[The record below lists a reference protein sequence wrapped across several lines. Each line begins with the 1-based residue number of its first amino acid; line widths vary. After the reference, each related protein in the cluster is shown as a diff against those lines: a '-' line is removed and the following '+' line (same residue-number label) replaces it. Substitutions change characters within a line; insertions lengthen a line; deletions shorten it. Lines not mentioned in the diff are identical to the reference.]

1 MSIEIPYPNDVNA
14 PFGYE
19 EDGITA
25 KAPLGYK
32 ADGKPRVSNRGRKS
46 GGSTGVSSPRRN
58 TTRKKAGRSDAQ
70 RRTMLMGLTD
80 MWVTTPLAAL
90 SKSDAIAK
98 RIGEKQ
104 ADALAADAL
113 IIDTYKEGVANG
125 LIQLSQT
132 KPGVLSWLDTV
143 EEKAPWMMLAMVG
156 VQIAQA
162 VVSNHMNPDARLA
175 EAGRAM
181 AAKKAEDFAR
191 EVEEESRQMGLVN
204 DAA

>member
-46 GGSTGVSSPRRN
+46 GGSTGVSSPRR
-58 TTRKKAGRSDAQ
+58 TTAKSKKGRSDAQ
-70 RRTMLMGLTD
+70 RREMLLELTD
-80 MWVTTPLAAL
+80 MWITTPLAAL

-98 RIGEKQ
+98 RIGAKQ

-113 IIDTYKEGVANG
+113 ILDTYKEGVANG
-125 LIQLSQT
+125 LIYLSQT
-132 KPGVLSWLDTV
+132 KPGVLAWMDTV

-162 VVSNHMNPDARLA
+162 VVTNHMNPDPRLA
-175 EAGRAM
+175 EAGREM
-181 AAKKAEDFAR
+181 ATKKAERFAQA
-191 EVEEESRQMGLVN
+191 VEAETEMMKN
-204 DAA
+204 AA